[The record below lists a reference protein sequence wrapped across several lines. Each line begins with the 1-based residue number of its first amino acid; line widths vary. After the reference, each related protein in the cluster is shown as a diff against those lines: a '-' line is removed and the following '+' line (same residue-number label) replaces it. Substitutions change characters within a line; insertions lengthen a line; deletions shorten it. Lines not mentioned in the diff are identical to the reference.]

1 MADGAD
7 IFITRVAD
15 GNVQRQMVMIN
26 KRVQVVKELKQSKSL
41 DKRLTTQWLLDPS
54 PFQPIG
60 DSVTGPSAK
69 NKRGKPQL
77 KVTQPRQ

>member
-1 MADGAD
+1 M
-7 IFITRVAD
+7 
-15 GNVQRQMVMIN
+15 VQTFSSQEWQTAMFNGKWSMIN
-26 KRVQVVKELKQSKSL
+26 KRVQVVKELKQSRSL